1 MVGGQCSEEGH
12 RGTGSNRECGD
23 IGFVKYRNYLEVFAT
38 IVLLSL
44 AGQFKIPV
52 PGIDVPITLQSM
64 MVILLPIVFD
74 WKNSS
79 LGVGLFLIAACLG
92 APILS
97 GGAGGFDTV
106 TGSSFGFLTAF
117 LIVNLITGLILPLQK
132 GPRLIFLFILFITQ
146 HILIMISGLSWIAL
160 ATDSIVTWSD
170 YVAPFLPGLL
180 IKSVMG
186 SGLAEIAIRTGL
198 SKQ

>member
-1 MVGGQCSEEGH
+1 
-12 RGTGSNRECGD
+12 
-23 IGFVKYRNYLEVFAT
+23 VKYRNYLEVFAT

-64 MVILLPIVFD
+64 MVILLPFVFD